1 MLSSVKK
8 QISIIFSLIF
18 LTVSG
23 FAAKDTS
30 DSIIQLNTREYD
42 NYRRF
47 ILEIPEQATN
57 AKNTF
62 IRPEISAN
70 SAEGYFSILIQSENV
85 QRYEGEKLRKSEGD
99 IPVRFTITY
108 PDSNTVKIDGKTIGF
123 ETITSYYVIDENK
136 YIFDIYRYANDDKF
150 YSNSVQLLTPKTR
163 AEKTSDTTS
172 ENQISTNSRQF
183 SGKQRSAKSGSS
195 ILTQSI
201 KTAGVILSALI
212 FIIMA
217 TYFILKV
224 YTGKS
229 LFQDIK
235 QLSHSTPK
243 PSKGR
248 PKPAKGKAK
257 SLKPEEKEDA
267 FSDEMEFHEPEKHV
281 VNESAINSMLFDKK
295 EREIR
300 KLMHQKNLNYNE
312 AEMMFNLSHGQFYG

>member
-8 QISIIFSLIF
+8 QVSIIFSLIF